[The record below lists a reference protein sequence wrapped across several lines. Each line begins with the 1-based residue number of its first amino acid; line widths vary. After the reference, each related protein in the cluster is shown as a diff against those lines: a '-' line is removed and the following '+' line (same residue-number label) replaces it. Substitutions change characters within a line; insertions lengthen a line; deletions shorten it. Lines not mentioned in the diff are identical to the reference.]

1 MTAGNPTD
9 DRLAAAGDDLRDR
22 IEARPRK
29 APAETIGDAIKRLDQ
44 VKSTL
49 GHLMLGQD
57 PGELY
62 ARCEDDTDDD
72 GNRYSVGLSISG
84 VDSDDEINEAL
95 ILLCRT
101 IDGQLVIL
109 RTAHADA
116 EGSHDEPGAF
126 DTATQL
132 ARAILGEVA

>member
-1 MTAGNPTD
+1 MN
-9 DRLAAAGDDLRDR
+9 AAD
-22 IEARPRK
+22 
-29 APAETIGDAIKRLDQ
+29 TIGDAIKRLDQ

-62 ARCEDDTDDD
+62 ARCEDDIDDD
-72 GNRYSVGLSISG
+72 GNRYSVGLCISG

-95 ILLCRT
+95 TLLWRT
-101 IDGQLVIL
+101 SDAQHAIL
-109 RTAHADA
+109 RHALARAQSKIATGGNERSVWSHEIDA
-116 EGSHDEPGAF
+116 EN
-126 DTATQL
+126 L